1 MELFLQTLLDGILIG
16 GTLVVIAAGFSLCF
30 GVMDVIDFAVGE
42 WVMLGAYTA
51 FWFQEFTGAD
61 PLAALPLFFALFF
74 AGGYLLQPLVQRV
87 TTGKRPHPVL
97 MGLLFTFGLATVAKG
112 SALYFWGFNFRSIR
126 TWLSGTNIQV
136 GVTIPSLRFA
146 GFLFGVLTTL
156 AFLAFL
162 YRTKTGRAIRATAQD
177 RVTAGLLGVDVRRIS
192 ALVYGVYAGLTGM
205 AGVLIGA
212 LFSIHAGMGFRYT
225 TLAFFVVVLAGMGF
239 VPGVIPAALFMGL
252 LQSLTAVY
260 LGGRYVALVLFG
272 VFYLALVVAPKGLFG
287 RGS

>member
-1 MELFLQTLLDGILIG
+1 
-16 GTLVVIAAGFSLCF
+16 
-30 GVMDVIDFAVGE
+30 VGE

-61 PLAALPLFFALFF
+61 PMAALPLFFALFF
-74 AGGYLLQPLVQRV
+74 GSGYLLQPLIQRV
-87 TTGKRPHPVL
+87 TAGKRPRPVL

-112 SALYFWGFNFRSIR
+112 SALYFWGFNFRSVR
-126 TWLSGTNIQV
+126 TWLSGQNIQIGITV
-136 GVTIPSLRFA
+136 PSLRFA
-146 GFLFGVLTTL
+146 GFLFGVLTTV
-156 AFLAFL
+156 AFMAFL
-162 YRTKTGRAIRATAQD
+162 YWTRTGRAVRATAQD

-192 ALVYGVYAGLTGM
+192 AFVYAVYAGLTGM

-212 LFSIHAGMGFRYT
+212 LFSIHAGMGLRYT

-260 LGGRYVALVLFG
+260 LGSRYVGLALFG
-272 VFYLALVVAPKGLFG
+272 VFYLTLVVAPKGLFG